1 MVPVYKPSTP
11 SDSAGSE
18 VMDDM
23 ESSGSRYGSGSG
35 SSASFGSGD
44 CDSQQCAEEE
54 EEVEACLLD
63 PLTPPTSPGQL
74 THTHTHVRTHT
85 HTIM

>member
-1 MVPVYKPSTP
+1 MVPVYKLSTP

-23 ESSGSRYGSGSG
+23 ESSGSGYGSGSG

-44 CDSQQCAEEE
+44 YDSPQCAE

-74 THTHTHVRTHT
+74 SHTHTNT